1 MNYEI
6 RSKKKKQK
14 HIFKKW
20 ISLCQYGKLKVLFH
34 LTIRFYSIFDYNIL
48 YYITTPYYYSYNIY
62 SLQPTENHNS
72 VFLTKENSGL
82 QVYLNQQVSRGRL
95 CPLVLPQ
102 VLVYTVYVAY
112 YTLKYNLVSTLSIKR
127 KDFMREYFRRSKYS
141 VLIYRLNI
149 YI

>member
-1 MNYEI
+1 M
-6 RSKKKKQK
+6 
-14 HIFKKW
+14 
-20 ISLCQYGKLKVLFH
+20 CQYGKLKVLFH

-149 YI
+149 YICIINS